1 MGRIGGVVI
10 YISRYVPF
18 IYKEEEGCALIAYNT
33 DTEHYTVAVNA
44 ESREIDITKSG
55 FTDLLSAE
63 LWLNKYLKEHKV
75 EVTE

>member
-1 MGRIGGVVI
+1 MI

-18 IYKEEEGCALIAYNT
+18 TYKDEERCALIAYNT
-33 DTEHYTVAVNA
+33 DTEHYVVVVNA
-44 ESREIDITKSG
+44 ESFEIDITKSG

-63 LWLNKYLKEHKV
+63 LWLNQYLKEHKV